1 MPYTF
6 VVTKQCTYNNFVF
19 YLRGD
24 LKAIKRITLEFCED
38 VAKNGTIYVEPRFCP
53 HLMLSEKI
61 PEVTARHVVQTVL
74 EGLQEGENLYGV
86 KVRYLF
92 VCVQFENLKMQ
103 SL

>member
-1 MPYTF
+1 MVANATF
-6 VVTKQCTYNNFVF
+6 GIISLFL

-61 PEVTARHVVQTVL
+61 PEVTARHVVKTVL
-74 EGLQEGENLYGV
+74 EGLEEGEKLYGV

-92 VCVQFENLKMQ
+92 IC
-103 SL
+103 SI